1 MKTTYLYIL
10 CAILAL
16 TVLIQAFSIARADK
30 KSSPETDSLA
40 AQSTVDTA
48 AIVQNCI
55 LTRSSVRSFTDT
67 PLTDGQMD
75 SLVRAAMAAPT
86 AADKRPWEIIT
97 ITDRDILNA
106 IAERFQTM
114 TMMKSAT
121 AAIVIC
127 GDTANTLDGEGATYW
142 IQDCSAAT
150 ENLLL
155 SAHGMGLG
163 AVWCGIYPISSR
175 VEDFSALLDLPEHI
189 IPLSIVALG
198 HPAGPTHPK
207 EKYNPAKLHSQQW

>member
-10 CAILAL
+10 CALLCL
-16 TVLIQAFSIARADK
+16 TVLVQAFTIARADK
-30 KSSPETDSLA
+30 TPASSNDSIQA
-40 AQSTVDTA
+40 PGAVDTA

-55 LTRSSVRSFTDT
+55 LTRTSIRKFTDT

-97 ITDRDILNA
+97 ITDRDILDA
-106 IAERFQTM
+106 IADRFQTM
-114 TMMKSAT
+114 TMMSSAT
-121 AAIVIC
+121 AAVVIC
-127 GDTANTLDGEGATYW
+127 GDTNSTLEGEGAAYW
-142 IQDCSAAT
+142 VQDCSAAT

-163 AVWCGIYPISSR
+163 AVWCGIYPQSNR
-175 VEDFSALLDLPEHI
+175 VEDFSALLDLPEHV

-198 HPAGPTHPK
+198 HPAGPAHPK